1 MRYFVISFF
10 LISVFLSG
18 CSTPPSSPQQAVDTK
33 TSQRIK
39 PPEIQLA
46 LTDDALLYSEHGA
59 YNWTERNGDTE
70 ESVSVEADTPTV
82 IGARMDAVELKPEE
96 KVTLSFD
103 WDSVP
108 ELKVFV
114 HFEDGNTEEVALEGN
129 TLVLPSDI
137 GRYIY
142 EVNGEWPEGTASYI
156 FVVEI
161 K

>member
-1 MRYFVISFF
+1 MKTF
-10 LISVFLSG
+10 LFSLLIITMFASG
-18 CSTPPSSPQQAVDTK
+18 CSTPPSSPQQAVDMK

-46 LTDDALLYSEHGA
+46 LSDDSLLYSEHGA

-70 ESVSVEADTPTV
+70 ESVSVEADTSTV

-96 KVTLSFD
+96 KVAIKFD
-103 WDSVP
+103 TDSVP
-108 ELKVFV
+108 ELQVFV
-114 HFEDGNTEEVALEGN
+114 HFEDGNTEEVAVEGN
-129 TLVLPSDI
+129 AIVLPSEK

-142 EVNGEWPEGTASYI
+142 EVNGEWHEGTASYI
-156 FVVEI
+156 FVAEI